1 MSDEVLDNKDAPE
14 VLETVAVEE
23 KLKDNDV
30 AAEPIVEADV
40 IVEAPKQEETQALA
54 PVGNGI
60 LGSTKVTK
68 TASKPKPNI
77 EKVVPTEKVAV
88 FSDKNVTW
96 NGVGKVY
103 RGINI
108 VTEEAAAKWLERSH
122 IRIATPEEVAK
133 EYGL

>member
-1 MSDEVLDNKDAPE
+1 MSDEVLDNKDAVKVE
-14 VLETVAVEE
+14 EAVAVEE
-23 KLKDNDV
+23 KLEDKNV
-30 AAEPIVEADV
+30 AVEPIVNTDV
-40 IVEAPKQEETQALA
+40 ILEAPKQEEKQALA
-54 PVGNGI
+54 PVENGV

-77 EKVVPTEKVAV
+77 EKVVPAEKVAV

-108 VTEEAAAKWLERSH
+108 VTEEAAEKWLERSH